1 MSEPPTA
8 KEIAEVTPRSDAT
21 EGVGQMT
28 TFSVALMMLTAA
40 LGAGLLHFPAAYN
53 IAGGILMATVLQLIL
68 AVSIGGTVLTL
79 AFCADVKNDRTYQGI
94 VLSMCGTKW
103 RYASAASVLLFC
115 YGICVVYLI
124 VIGDQYD
131 RNFCH
136 TWYMARE
143 FTITLTAVAIVLP
156 LSMLQHIEFLKCASS
171 LGLVAVVYPCVLTGI
186 EYYTVPRPDDLYIKV
201 WPTSARDVFLSAPV
215 FCFAYQMAPE
225 ESMSTLGVWW
235 LDGEVCETARRGES
249 GPSGRCGGAAVGT
262 EMRKTRD
269 RSPPLRIADFARSV
283 IELSARNFRVKCVPT
298 RPLKDESG
306 WHALQS
312 HEVVIS
318 AYAAM
323 RQRSMRNMA
332 QAIAICMAILFVIYS
347 TVGCFGYLTY
357 GASVR
362 PDIMEMFDAKQA
374 WVLIG
379 LVALILK
386 MAFTY
391 PLLALCARCR
401 SPPSG
406 SPDMLCIADARL
418 RDAIEELYLQLRGG
432 PPENRKEEH
441 ARKTKVSLA
450 WFATTVGVAIL
461 PLDIGVAIKFLGCLS
476 ALNVFLFPGMC
487 LLGYTQLKGSSTTYR
502 HWLMLLGALM
512 VFVGAVLFLV
522 VFLHVLLV
530 DLVSG
535 QVNHLCS

>member
-215 FCFAYQMAPE
+215 FCFAY
-225 ESMSTLGVWW
+225 
-235 LDGEVCETARRGES
+235 
-249 GPSGRCGGAAVGT
+249 
-262 EMRKTRD
+262 
-269 RSPPLRIADFARSV
+269 
-283 IELSARNFRVKCVPT
+283 
-298 RPLKDESG
+298 
-306 WHALQS
+306 QS